1 MKDEKKKGHV
11 TAIDCYMKDYG
22 ASREKTIEELG
33 KMCENAWK
41 DMTEESM
48 RPAPVPMRLLTVV
61 VNLGRIMEVMYKTLD
76 AYTNSS
82 NLKDHLT
89 SLFLDQLPM

>member
-1 MKDEKKKGHV
+1 
-11 TAIDCYMKDYG
+11 MKDYG
-22 ASREKTIEELG
+22 VSREKTIEELG